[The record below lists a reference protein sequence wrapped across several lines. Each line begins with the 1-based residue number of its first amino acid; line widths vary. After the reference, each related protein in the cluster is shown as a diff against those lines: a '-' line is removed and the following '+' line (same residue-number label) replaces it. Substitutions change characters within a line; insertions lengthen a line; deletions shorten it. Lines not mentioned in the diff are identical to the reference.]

1 MHRKNG
7 PLAITDANLL
17 LGRLVP
23 RYFPQI
29 FGDSEKEPLDV
40 KASELAFD
48 QLCEE
53 INSESPDKKSRDEIA
68 YGFLKIANETMCRPI
83 RALTEARGYDTTKHI
98 LASFGGASGQ
108 HCCAIAKS
116 LGISTILVHRFS
128 SVLSAYGMAL
138 SDRSA
143 FPVLVCFL
151 SSWTLIRVYER
162 REPCATVLESNNYK
176 PLQARVQNLRQ
187 KVRQDLENQGFDDKS
202 IAIET
207 YLNLR

>member
-1 MHRKNG
+1 MPALIQVRHAIGSLCIGSVGIEFADHTVYRKNG

-23 RYFPQI
+23 KYFPQI

-40 KASELAFD
+40 KASESAFD

-53 INSESPDKKSRDEIA
+53 INSESADKKSRDEIA

-83 RALTEARGYDTTKHI
+83 RALTEARGYDTTKHV

-116 LGISTILVHRFS
+116 LGISKVLVHRFS

-138 SDRSA
+138 ADRHVTSLLQEA
-143 FPVLVCFL
+143 PVLTMGV
-151 SSWTLIRVYER
+151 
-162 REPCATVLESNNYK
+162 
-176 PLQARVQNLRQ
+176 
-187 KVRQDLENQGFDDKS
+187 
-202 IAIET
+202 
-207 YLNLR
+207 